1 MNFLNDK
8 NTRLVLLAVVVVAVL
23 VALNMN
29 QKRVGK
35 QVALLGTLATIL
47 VAVVV
52 GHMLLRQPEAEGF
65 QGNNET
71 SVAAEAAV
79 VAAAAEAEAEAAAE
93 AEEASEAENV
103 KPAQEDT
110 ESIQGSISPAPA
122 AAVNAS
128 TGGCLPRD
136 VLNPQELLPSANAPN
151 AWDTPANPGGIEGPN
166 FLNPEHLIGINTV
179 GQSLRNAN
187 RQIRSEPPNPQVKV
201 SPWLQSTIEPDTNR
215 RPLEIG
221 GCE

>member
-65 QGNNET
+65 QGNNEKT
-71 SVAAEAAV
+71 VEKSLV
-79 VAAAAEAEAEAAAE
+79 
-93 AEEASEAENV
+93 S
-103 KPAQEDT
+103 
-110 ESIQGSISPAPA
+110 SSPPCAHP
-122 AAVNAS
+122 
-128 TGGCLPRD
+128 
-136 VLNPQELLPSANAPN
+136 LLG
-151 AWDTPANPGGIEGPN
+151 W
-166 FLNPEHLIGINTV
+166 
-179 GQSLRNAN
+179 
-187 RQIRSEPPNPQVKV
+187 
-201 SPWLQSTIEPDTNR
+201 
-215 RPLEIG
+215 
-221 GCE
+221 